1 MLSLPGGVSKKVL
14 RLAAVVAVGVAASG
28 CSTVPSWV
36 DPTSWL
42 GPDVPAQADASDN
55 GAYPDLA
62 NVPAK
67 PATPSTEAQQQQVAG
82 SLVAAGNNQQYSAES
97 LRAGTEAAAAPPP
110 AATPAPAVAD
120 THQSAPQQVAQAA
133 APADEN
139 AAPEPSG
146 SSAEQPEAASEPADQ
161 SAPAPAAAPANEVAS
176 AAEPAPVPAA
186 PAAETTPAAVAAA
199 TSEGFA
205 PSKAPPL
212 SPEISQFVSR
222 PILQRYAQTAA
233 ISTPIATGSTVAL
246 KAPKG
251 VRALKLGTGT
261 ADVGG
266 PESMSG
272 AVVANLGAL
281 QSSAVSPVTS
291 YAGAVPAAVVFF
303 PGDITSITAAAR
315 AKIREAVAAYRSSGG
330 QAYVR
335 VVGHSSSRT
344 GNMSALAHSELN
356 YRKSLARATAVAR
369 ELIREGVPADK
380 VLVNAVG
387 DAEPVYYESMPKGE
401 DGNRRAE
408 IFVQG

>member
-1 MLSLPGGVSKKVL
+1 MLLLPGGASKKVL
-14 RLAAVVAVGVAASG
+14 RLAAVIAVGVAASG

-42 GPDVPAQADASDN
+42 GPETPAQADTSGS

-67 PATPSTEAQQQQVAG
+67 PAAPSTAEQQQQVAG
-82 SLVAAGNNQQYSAES
+82 SLVAAGNDQQYSAET

-110 AATPAPAVAD
+110 PA
-120 THQSAPQQVAQAA
+120 
-133 APADEN
+133 
-139 AAPEPSG
+139 
-146 SSAEQPEAASEPADQ
+146 
-161 SAPAPAAAPANEVAS
+161 APAPAAAPAAPSQEMAAASDQPATAPPPEEQAAPASEPAPATEVAS
-176 AAEPAPVPAA
+176 AAEPAPVTPA
-186 PAAETTPAAVAAA
+186 PAPSATAAEVS
-199 TSEGFA
+199 TSTSGGFA

-212 SPEISQFVSR
+212 SAEVSQFVPQ
-222 PILQRYAQTAA
+222 PILQRYAQTAS
-233 ISTPIATGSTVAL
+233 ISTPIAAGSKIAL

-251 VRALKLGTGT
+251 VRALKVGTGAT
-261 ADVGG
+261 DVGG
-266 PESMSG
+266 PESMGG
-272 AVVANLGAL
+272 AVVANLGVL
-281 QSSAVSPVTS
+281 QTSDVSPVTS
-291 YAGAVPAAVVFF
+291 YAGVMPAAVVFF
-303 PGDITSITAAAR
+303 PGDITSLTAKAR
-315 AKIREAVAAYRSSGG
+315 TEIRDAVAAYRAHGT

-344 GNMSALAHSELN
+344 GNMSALAHTELN

-387 DAEPVYYESMPKGE
+387 DSQPIYYESMPKGE

-408 IFVQG
+408 IFIQG

>member
-14 RLAAVVAVGVAASG
+14 RLAAVIVVGVAASG

-42 GPDVPAQADASDN
+42 GPDVPAQADASGN
-55 GAYPDLA
+55 SAYPDLS

-67 PATPSTEAQQQQVAG
+67 PAAPSSAQQQQQVAD
-82 SLVAAGNNQQYSAES
+82 SLTAASSNQQYSADT

-110 AATPAPAVAD
+110 TASAPAAVA
-120 THQSAPQQVAQAA
+120 PVQQTAQAA
-133 APADEN
+133 APAEQSQ
-139 AAPEPSG
+139 EP
-146 SSAEQPEAASEPADQ
+146 AEQSEEPAAEAQPEEQPAPAPAPATEAASAEE
-161 SAPAPAAAPANEVAS
+161 PAPAAAPAPAPSATTAAVTAS
-176 AAEPAPVPAA
+176 A
-186 PAAETTPAAVAAA
+186 T
-199 TSEGFA
+199 EGFA

-212 SPEISQFVSR
+212 SATIGQFVAQ

-233 ISTPIATGSTVAL
+233 IATPIAAGSTVAL

-251 VRALKLGTGT
+251 VRALKVGTGT
-261 ADVGG
+261 SDVGG

-281 QSSAVSPVTS
+281 QTSDVSPVTS
-291 YAGAVPAAVVFF
+291 YAGAMPAAVVFF
-303 PGDITSITAAAR
+303 PGDITSITAKAR
-315 AKIREAVAAYRSSGG
+315 AGIREAVAAYRARGD

-335 VVGHSSSRT
+335 VIGHSSSRT
-344 GNMSALAHSELN
+344 GNMSALAHTELN

-387 DAEPVYYESMPKGE
+387 DSEPVYYESMPRGE

-408 IFVQG
+408 IFIQG

>member
-14 RLAAVVAVGVAASG
+14 RLAAVIAVGVAASG

-42 GPDVPAQADASDN
+42 GPDVPAQADAS
-55 GAYPDLA
+55 GSSAYPDLS

-67 PATPSTEAQQQQVAG
+67 PATPSTDQQQQQVAD
-82 SLVAAGNNQQYSAES
+82 SLATAGNNQQYSADT

-110 AATPAPAVAD
+110 PPSAAAPE
-120 THQSAPQQVAQAA
+120 QVAAA
-133 APADEN
+133 APAPAP
-139 AAPEPSG
+139 AAESPPAPA
-146 SSAEQPEAASEPADQ
+146 AESQPAPADESSEAQ
-161 SAPAPAAAPANEVAS
+161 PAPAPATEVASAQEPAPAAAPAPS
-176 AAEPAPVPAA
+176 AVPASVSA
-186 PAAETTPAAVAAA
+186 S

-212 SPEISQFVSR
+212 SATIGQFVSQPVLR
-222 PILQRYAQTAA
+222 RYAQTAA
-233 ISTPIATGSTVAL
+233 IATPIAAGSTVAL

-251 VRALKLGTGT
+251 VRALKVGTGT
-261 ADVGG
+261 TDVGG

-272 AVVANLGAL
+272 AVVANLGVL
-281 QSSAVSPVTS
+281 QTSAVSPVTS
-291 YAGAVPAAVVFF
+291 YAGAMPSEVVFF
-303 PGDITSITAAAR
+303 PGDITSLTAKAR
-315 AKIREAVAAYRSSGG
+315 AEIRAAVSAYQGSGG

-344 GNMSALAHSELN
+344 GNMSALAHTEMN

-369 ELIREGVPADK
+369 ELIRQGVPADR

-387 DAEPVYYESMPKGE
+387 DSQPVYYESMPKGE

-408 IFVQG
+408 IFIQG

>member
-1 MLSLPGGVSKKVL
+1 MLSLPGVSKSVL
-14 RLAAVVAVGVAASG
+14 RLAAVIVVGVAASG

-42 GPDVPAQADASDN
+42 GPDVPAQADASGDS
-55 GAYPDLA
+55 AYPDLS

-67 PATPSTEAQQQQVAG
+67 PAAPSSTQQQQQVAD
-82 SLVAAGNNQQYSAES
+82 SLTAASSNQQYSAET

-110 AATPAPAVAD
+110 PAAAPAVA
-120 THQSAPQQVAQAA
+120 PVQQQTAQAA
-133 APADEN
+133 APAEQSEEP
-139 AAPEPSG
+139 AAE
-146 SSAEQPEAASEPADQ
+146 AQPEAQPAPAPAPATEVASAEE
-161 SAPAPAAAPANEVAS
+161 PAPAAAPAPEPS
-176 AAEPAPVPAA
+176 AA
-186 PAAETTPAAVAAA
+186 TAAVTAS
-199 TSEGFA
+199 TTEGFA

-212 SPEISQFVSR
+212 SAAISQFVAQ

-233 ISTPIATGSTVAL
+233 IATPIAAGSTVAL

-251 VRALKLGTGT
+251 VRALKVGTGT
-261 ADVGG
+261 SDVGG

-281 QSSAVSPVTS
+281 QTSDVSPVTS
-291 YAGAVPAAVVFF
+291 YAGAMPAAVVFF
-303 PGDITSITAAAR
+303 PGDITSITAKGR
-315 AKIREAVAAYRSSGG
+315 AGIRAAVAAYKARGD

-335 VVGHSSSRT
+335 VIGHSSSRT
-344 GNMSALAHSELN
+344 GNMSALAHTELN

-369 ELIREGVPADK
+369 ELIREGVPADR

-387 DAEPVYYESMPKGE
+387 DSEPVYYESMPKGE

-408 IFVQG
+408 IFIQG